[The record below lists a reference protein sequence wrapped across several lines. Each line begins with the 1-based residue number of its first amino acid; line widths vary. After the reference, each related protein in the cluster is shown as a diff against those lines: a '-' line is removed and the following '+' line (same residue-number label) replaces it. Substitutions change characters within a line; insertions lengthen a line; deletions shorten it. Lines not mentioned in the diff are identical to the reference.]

1 MGLSAARVYPAL
13 VGLLL
18 GVVQTALFLQ
28 LSFALS
34 STFGTFLLVTLSW
47 LLGSALGAGL
57 LAALPLRLR
66 AFLALLLAAYA
77 GVVALLTLAPFNT
90 ALWPLYGALIAAAG
104 VYPGVFFAR
113 QAQHYRTSDLF
124 FGENNGFILG
134 MVTAT
139 LLFLLLGRPALWAGP
154 PLLAAIVALFPAK
167 QTPSTAS
174 IHPSTSERRAP

>member
-1 MGLSAARVYPAL
+1 MGVNRARVYPAL

-57 LAALPLRLR
+57 LAALPLSLR
-66 AFLALLLAAYA
+66 AFLVLLLAAYA
-77 GVVALLTLAPFNT
+77 GVVALLTFAPFNT
-90 ALWPLYGALIAAAG
+90 ALWPLHAALVAAAG

-113 QAQHYRTSDLF
+113 QAQHYRASDLF
-124 FGENNGFILG
+124 FGENNGFIVG
-134 MVTAT
+134 MIAAT
-139 LLFLLLGRPALWAGP
+139 LLFLLLGQPVLWAGP
-154 PLLAAIVALFPAK
+154 PLLAGIVALFPVK
-167 QTPSTAS
+167 QQVSLPANSDRM
-174 IHPSTSERRAP
+174 PDKD